1 MSATHLDWTLVP
13 YVRKSFLKHYING
26 LKYIHNIHDEELF
39 NHIPVDAGIEDG
51 EYRVY
56 EGAYNYALDLTKK
69 EVNQGVESLFHN
81 LNTLQSRSGN

>member
-13 YVRKSFLKHYING
+13 YVRKSFRKHYING
-26 LKYIHNIHDEELF
+26 LKYIHNIHDEDLF
-39 NHIPVDAGIEDG
+39 NHIPTNAGIEDA
-51 EYRVY
+51 EYKIY

-81 LNTLQSRSGN
+81 LK